1 VPDAPNDE
9 SYDLEQLIATL
20 AARVEQRR
28 RDGVYPPGLE
38 QELDAHF
45 ARLTGPRP
53 ATPSFTMDEIEEAV
67 ADLRHFVFARES
79 ISTESKVP
87 GGSMLHRFIAKAVAR
102 QIQGVLEQSQDE
114 AQRVASTIALL
125 AGVTN
130 TLADAYDQR
139 VLQQLDDLQRRL
151 AEQQRERNVL
161 AARLDEIAARVPGVA
176 LDTWYTDDAFTAAF
190 RGDEVDIHARYGDLA
205 ALFEDCGPV
214 LDIGFGRGEFLEL
227 LRDLGIDAMGIEVDP
242 GLVHEARARGL
253 RAEEGRA
260 VEYLRA
266 QPDGSLGGVVM
277 IQVIEHLTPQ
287 HVVDIVKV
295 IADKVRPGGRVVIE
309 TVNPM
314 SMYTYA
320 HALWVDPDHVR
331 PVHPN
336 FLQFLF
342 AEAGFR
348 AVERVDRGPVPANE
362 SLEMLPGDDE
372 QTKRLNM
379 NFERVNALLFAPQ
392 DYAIVASR

>member
-9 SYDLEQLIATL
+9 SYDLERLIATL

-45 ARLTGPRP
+45 ARLSGPRLES
-53 ATPSFTMDEIEEAV
+53 PSSTMGEINAAV
-67 ADLRHFVFARES
+67 SELQHFVFTSDA
-79 ISTESKVP
+79 ISTESKLP

-102 QIQGVLEQSQDE
+102 QIAGVLKQVQDE
-114 AQRVASTIALL
+114 AQRGAATIALL
-125 AGVTN
+125 AEVTN
-130 TLADAYDQR
+130 ALADAYDQR
-139 VLQQLDDLQRRL
+139 VLQQLDDLQQEL

-161 AARLDEIAARVPGVA
+161 TARLDEIAARVPGVA
-176 LDTWYTDDAFTAAF
+176 LDTWYTEDAFTAAF
-190 RGDEVDIHARYGDLA
+190 RGDESEIHARYGDLA
-205 ALFEDCGPV
+205 ALFMDCDPV

-227 LRDLGIDAMGIEVDP
+227 LRDLDIDAMGIEVDAS
-242 GLVHEARARGL
+242 LVHEARARGL

-260 VEYLRA
+260 VEYL
-266 QPDGSLGGVVM
+266 QGLPDASLGGLVM

-336 FLQFLF
+336 FLRFLF
-342 AEAGFR
+342 AEAGFSV
-348 AVERVDRGPVPANE
+348 VERVDRGPVPANE
-362 SLEMLPGDDE
+362 TLEMLPGDDE
-372 QTKRLNM
+372 QTKLLNV
-379 NFERVNALLFAPQ
+379 NFERVNVLLFAPQ
-392 DYAIVASR
+392 DYAIIATR